1 MEGNLFEYL
10 LIIFFIVAALQNF
23 LGKKKKQQQQREK
36 QAEQQVHTT
45 RERRVERQESTK
57 DILEQLFGLKI
68 PDEDGPQ
75 KSRTP
80 SDITEESYGYNDSSW
95 NPEEEFQDVV
105 VSTPSRTSK
114 REKVYTESEFINP
127 MKSLE
132 KKISDARKSLQNLP
146 DDIEVE
152 DLSETTYASNFIIS
166 TFLKRFGKSII
177 FLKFAPRKEYIDCE
191 SSPTTITLL

>member
-23 LGKKKKQQQQREK
+23 LGKKKKKQQQQREK
-36 QAEQQVHTT
+36 QAEQQVHTP
-45 RERRVERQESTK
+45 RERRVEKQESTK

-95 NPEEEFQDVV
+95 NPEDEFQDVV

-114 REKVYTESEFINP
+114 REKVHTESEFINP

-152 DLSETTYASNFIIS
+152 DLSETTYASNFVIS
-166 TFLKRFGKSII
+166 LKRKITN
-177 FLKFAPRKEYIDCE
+177 PE
-191 SSPTTITLL
+191 TIREFILFSEILNKPKAHRR

>member
-23 LGKKKKQQQQREK
+23 LGKKKKQQRQREK
-36 QAEQQVHTT
+36 QAEQEVHTT
-45 RERRVERQESTK
+45 RERRVEKQESTK

-68 PDEDGPQ
+68 PDEDGSQ

-95 NPEEEFQDVV
+95 NPEEEFKDVI
-105 VSTPSRTSK
+105 VSAPPRTVK
-114 REKVYTESEFINP
+114 KEKFHTESEFINP
-127 MKSLE
+127 TKALE
-132 KKISDARKSLQNLP
+132 KKIADARKSLQNLP

-152 DLSETTYASNFIIS
+152 DLSETTYASNFVIS
-166 TFLKRFGKSII
+166 LKRKITN
-177 FLKFAPRKEYIDCE
+177 PE
-191 SSPTTITLL
+191 TIREFILFSEILNKPKALRR

>member
-36 QAEQQVHTT
+36 QAEQQVHTQ
-45 RERRVERQESTK
+45 RERRVEKQEPTK

-68 PDEDGPQ
+68 PDKDGPQ

-95 NPEEEFQDVV
+95 NPEEEFKDVMA
-105 VSTPSRTSK
+105 SRPPRTVK
-114 REKVYTESEFINP
+114 KEKFQTESEFINP
-127 MKSLE
+127 TKALE
-132 KKISDARKSLQNLP
+132 KKIADARKSLRNLP

-152 DLSETTYASNFIIS
+152 DLSETTYASNFVMS
-166 TFLKRFGKSII
+166 LKRKITN
-177 FLKFAPRKEYIDCE
+177 PE
-191 SSPTTITLL
+191 TIREFILFSEILNKPKALRR